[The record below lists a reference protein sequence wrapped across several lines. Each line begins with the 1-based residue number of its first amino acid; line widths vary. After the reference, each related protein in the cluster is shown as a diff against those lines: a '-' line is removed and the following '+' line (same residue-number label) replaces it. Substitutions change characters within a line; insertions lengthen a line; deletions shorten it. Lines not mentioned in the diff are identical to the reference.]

1 MVEGVKA
8 GGDRQQLH
16 ESIRTCSMDATARM
30 KNGESWD
37 LLSDLAQHKEFGM
50 SKEEMDAVMDPSLYT
65 GRCAEQV
72 ERFLAEVKPLL
83 TDVSRSDTEINL

>member
-1 MVEGVKA
+1 
-8 GGDRQQLH
+8 
-16 ESIRTCSMDATARM
+16 
-30 KNGESWD
+30 
-37 LLSDLAQHKEFGM
+37 
-50 SKEEMDAVMDPSLYT
+50 MDPSLYT